1 MSQFNW
7 KIRKTNLVEVPN
19 SLLGLSLDGITV
31 CVINDQVRKMLE
43 ELRALFFQQVTVNI
57 HRRQKMNYDET
68 IQNYLLALS

>member
-68 IQNYLLALS
+68 IQNNFLALS